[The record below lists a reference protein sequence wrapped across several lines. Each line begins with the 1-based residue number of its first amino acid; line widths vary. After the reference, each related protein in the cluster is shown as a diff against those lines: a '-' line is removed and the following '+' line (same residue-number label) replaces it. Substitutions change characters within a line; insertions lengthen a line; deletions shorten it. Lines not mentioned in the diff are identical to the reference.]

1 MEAVLIILGLIVG
14 CILMY
19 FVLRPKL
26 KTTQEYDYKL
36 EEQNKV
42 LQHDKECYEQEIK
55 TLRNTSSILQEELS
69 DTRAKIADLYAKEKY
84 LQEHIEKTRETID
97 KDNEIIYQKIFKQ

>member
-1 MEAVLIILGLIVG
+1 MEAVLIVLGLIVG

-26 KTTQEYDYKL
+26 KATQEYDYKL

-42 LQHDKECYEQEIK
+42 L
-55 TLRNTSSILQEELS
+55 
-69 DTRAKIADLYAKEKY
+69 
-84 LQEHIEKTRETID
+84 
-97 KDNEIIYQKIFKQ
+97 

>member
-1 MEAVLIILGLIVG
+1 
-14 CILMY
+14 MY

-26 KTTQEYDYKL
+26 KATKEIDTRT

-55 TLRNTSSILQEELS
+55 TLRNTSLILQEELS
-69 DTRAKIADLYAKEKY
+69 DTRTKIAGLYAKEKY
-84 LQEHIEKTRETID
+84 LQDHIEKTRETID
-97 KDNEIIYQKIFKQ
+97 KDNDIIYQKSFDLM

>member
-36 EEQNKV
+36 EEQNKT
-42 LQHDKECYEQEIK
+42 LQYNKECYEKEIA
-55 TLRNTSSILQEELS
+55 NLQETLISKRE
-69 DTRAKIADLYAKEKY
+69 DVAAARAKEEQLLAN
-84 LQEHIEKTRETID
+84 IEKTRANMEE
-97 KDNEIIYQKIFKQ
+97 EINQLYRKSLEVM